1 MASSSVAVQPVTLFR
16 AAQTTLTPSMVKGRT
31 ARPKNQWMGLFQQKP
46 PIGHL
51 TGHEFLLSIFFSL
64 FLEDFLELDIQT
76 KPDHE
81 VEIVGVIL
89 REWDVTR
96 EVKRS
101 IAAHGPV

>member
-1 MASSSVAVQPVTLFR
+1 MAS
-16 AAQTTLTPSMVKGRT
+16 QTTLTPSSVKGRM
-31 ARPKNQWMGLFQQKP
+31 ARPKNQWTGFFQQKP
-46 PIGHL
+46 PNGHL
-51 TGHEFLLSIFFSL
+51 TEHEFLLSIFSL

-81 VEIVGVIL
+81 VEIAGVIL

-101 IAAHGPV
+101 IVAHCPV